1 MEKRYNLTL
10 LLTKNQ
16 KAMKRFTLKRMALSL
31 VTAMMLMTSQ
41 SVMAQYVKLTAVDGM
56 LSYGQSDASGS
67 ECYPKLVDTSISTKW
82 GGWFDPALTDDDAWP
97 INQAN
102 SANKMYIIVKAEQ
115 AVVPDFYFLVTGND
129 TGNGDNPGSRNWAS
143 WNIYGGNFESDEQAV
158 REGEG
163 WTLIDERENE
173 PLPAANFGIAN
184 LQFNNVDGQTAYQY
198 YWIEISKSVA
208 GSDVYLQMSEWGLG
222 TYAGLEKYLEDLANQ
237 ETGTDEPIRYNIIS
251 GDRIDGSGESLEKL
265 FDGDIN
271 TKWGMGL
278 TAKKYGETTNGAHA
292 IFKTSRSIAPT
303 YYKVVTGTDNASWN
317 HRNWKNW
324 QIYAIA
330 EADVEDG
337 KPTRESDK
345 WVLLDSKVD
354 VTEDVL
360 PDKNRYTVYFSLSEK
375 NTTAYKYFKIE
386 IDETMN
392 GSGYMQM
399 GEFELGDEYT
409 FGPVRTST
417 LAAVEESLNPDAFAE
432 KALIDQA
439 SETYENMKAS
449 TVPGDFFAL
458 NDAANALFD
467 KIEASA
473 KNYAELNVARNQA
486 VMALDG
492 GNLKEAAIAYL
503 TSWVSETDAVAPG
516 AEYPVGNY
524 AYIKTNRQITGEEA
538 VAEYKRISAYI
549 LNNAKVA
556 EEPIYETYEFLSG
569 TEKNWNAAEGPAS
582 LIDGDKI
589 KTKWGMGDNSVDRFI
604 IFKTENPIKP
614 TYYGL
619 VTGGDTDTYKDRN
632 WKNWKIWAAN
642 FNSDEEATKDAEGW
656 VLIDQKE
663 NVGTDIL
670 KTTNCFE
677 SYIYLSEGCAE
688 PYKYFK
694 IEVYHTGG
702 MQMNEFTFYNTGNLF
717 EYRDEF
723 AMEFEDYNPCDSA
736 AYKGLTDEFKAKY
749 QELQTTVNAPDVMKI
764 RNELV
769 DLKKEISASAKLYA
783 EYDSVY
789 AVTENLSIESQ
800 NLGAW
805 HEGYCNENIGP
816 NAKFIN
822 GTYAYIKENCSL
834 DDDAIKAEI
843 TYLERI
849 NNAVENGLYIL
860 LGGHTVGQWGD
871 GFYGNL
877 IDGIAENTKEK
888 DPETG
893 EEKEVKATKW
903 GGQADPHGDTYIIF
917 RTFDPVNPFFYTL
930 TTGNDTGSYPS
941 RNWGTWYIYGANFEG
956 DAQATKDAEGW
967 VLVDSREDVKQD
979 RLHPVNAQPSYFGF
993 STETTIP
1000 YTYYKVVVTKAY
1012 EGDAIQMNELHLGTP
1027 AEFEALKNQFKE
1039 EAEDFIT
1046 GIEYAQQSLIDE
1058 FNDSIPNL
1066 EECTNMEA
1074 LFRANYPLEVLR
1086 EKITASAALY
1096 QELADKADEVKGYL
1110 EENKL
1115 SESEALAKLVNYLTN
1130 EGEPSETYPNG
1141 TFVTIYDE
1149 HQLNDSIIS
1158 VEIESLQDM
1167 KKAAIA
1173 VGYGAGMDI
1182 TDLIVN
1188 PSFAKAEKVLD
1199 AAGKEVSGTKTAEGW
1214 DGYLYSNGT
1223 NKEGTM
1229 SAAEFCNEQT
1239 KANISQTLTGLKNG
1253 YYQVKLNAGFR
1264 PQGNINSFDYAAL
1277 AFANDTK
1284 TYVPVLRDFME
1295 TNKEDAWTGSTADKE
1310 IYACDVNEP
1319 VNNPEVDSV
1328 VVGYVIWGVQG
1339 TINAILHDRYEISM
1353 VAQVTDGNLTIGLKN
1368 DGTTV
1373 GGDWLGAGNFRLTY
1387 LGEQADAESIT
1398 AAVEGNAA
1406 RAANLISYEAG
1417 DPMTPKDFQ
1426 VAPNFG
1432 EAQKAALANVANTT
1446 TVEQLVADGNLFAEI
1461 TATKAAYYQLSKY
1474 ADKVFNKWYTMNH
1487 DYDGSAEEAVY
1498 AIENNLKD
1506 LEKPASNGGA
1516 YENSAAAK
1524 AALEELIAKFPD
1536 YLDIDINSGS
1546 YISNAAFEEVM
1557 NDPFNF
1563 CITPSSDKRASVYF
1577 STMYDDPTE
1586 TETLIEFEYKA
1597 EKDINNV
1604 EIQNLSGDMT
1614 KKVAFEKLE
1623 ATSEFKK
1630 VTVNVSDLGFKKAS
1644 DILLFRFMPNE
1655 GTSINIRHM
1664 VFVENPAK
1672 EGDLTGDDE
1681 VNAGDIQA
1689 MLNLIASGENNPA
1702 ADLTKDGEVN
1712 AGDIQALLNI
1722 IAAQ

>member
-1 MEKRYNLTL
+1 
-10 LLTKNQ
+10 
-16 KAMKRFTLKRMALSL
+16 MKRFTLKRMALSL

-41 SVMAQYVKLTAVDGM
+41 SVMAQYFKLTALSGQNVDN
-56 LSYGQSDASGS
+56 S
-67 ECYPKLVDTSISTKW
+67 EEESIEKLVDANIATKW
-82 GGWFDPALTDDDAWP
+82 GTWFCSKPDATWYPNGSPA
-97 INQAN
+97 
-102 SANKMYIIVKAEQ
+102 YIIVKVAE

-129 TGNGDNPGSRNWAS
+129 TKGTGRNWAT
-143 WNIYGGNFESDEQAV
+143 WKIYGGNFESDELAV
-158 REGEG
+158 RDLENYTG
-163 WTLIDERENE
+163 WTLIDEKTEYS
-173 PLPAANFGIAN
+173 LPDANFAN
-184 LQFNNVDGQTAYQY
+184 VNLEFSEADGTTAYKY
-198 YWIEISKSVA
+198 FWIEIEECV
-208 GSDVYLQMSEWGLG
+208 GHDMQYLQMSEWGLG
-222 TYAGLEKYLEDLANQ
+222 TYAGLEKYLDDLAHQ
-237 ETGTDEPIRYNIIS
+237 ETGTDEPIRYNVIS
-251 GDRIDGSGESLEKL
+251 GDRLDDSGESLTTL
-265 FDGDIN
+265 FDGN
-271 TKWGMGL
+271 VKSKWGMGL
-278 TAKKYGETTNGAHA
+278 TPKAYGETKNGAHA
-292 IFKTSRSIAPT
+292 IFSTTRAIAPT
-303 YYKVVTGTDNASWN
+303 YYKLVTGHDCASWH

-324 QIYAIA
+324 QIYGIA
-330 EADVEDG
+330 EADVPADG
-337 KPTRESDK
+337 KPARDSEK
-345 WVLLDSKVD
+345 WVLLDKKAD
-354 VTEDVL
+354 VTEEVL
-360 PDKNRYTVYFSLSEK
+360 PDKNCVAVCFTLSEE
-375 NTTAYKYFKIE
+375 NNTAYKYFKIE
-386 IDETMN
+386 VDQTM
-392 GSGYMQM
+392 GASYMQM
-399 GEFELGDEYT
+399 AEFSLGDEYT
-409 FGPVRTST
+409 FALERTPILESI
-417 LAAVEESLNPDAFAE
+417 EETYNPDLFAE
-432 KALIDQA
+432 KVLLD
-439 SETYENMKAS
+439 SVSVFYENMKITMDAVPFYEMKAS
-449 TVPGDFFAL
+449 VD
-458 NDAANALFD
+458 ALFE
-467 KIEASA
+467 KITPSA
-473 KNYAELNVARNQA
+473 KDYDQLNVARNQA
-486 VMALDG
+486 IMAVDE
-492 GNLKEAAIAYL
+492 GNLKDAAVTYL
-503 TSWVSETDAVAPG
+503 TAWVSETDAIAPN

-524 AYIKTNRQITGEEA
+524 AYIKANRQITGEQA

-549 LNNAKVA
+549 INNAKVTD
-556 EEPIYETYEFLSG
+556 EPIYATYEFLSG
-569 TEKNWNAAEGPAS
+569 TDNSKNWGDSPVEN
-582 LIDGDKI
+582 LIDGDRE
-589 KTKWGMGDNSVDRFI
+589 KTKWGCDKDVDRFI
-604 IFKTENPIKP
+604 IFKTDEPIKP

-619 VTGGDTDTYKDRN
+619 VTGWDTSSYPSRN
-632 WKNWKIWAAN
+632 WKNWKIWGAN
-642 FNSDEEATKDAEGW
+642 FSSDEEATKDAEGW
-656 VLIDQKE
+656 VLIDNKE

-670 KTTNCFE
+670 KTTSLFE
-677 SYIYLSEGCAE
+677 SYIYLSEGCAV
-688 PYKYFK
+688 PYQYFK
-694 IEVYHTGG
+694 IEVYHSGG
-702 MQMNEFTFYNTGNLF
+702 MQMNEFTFYNTGNMLENREDF
-717 EYRDEF
+717 VS
-723 AMEFEDYNPCDSA
+723 EFEDYNPCASA
-736 AYKGLTDEFKAKY
+736 AYKGLTDAFKAKY
-749 QELQTTVNAPDVMKI
+749 EELKTTVNAPDLMKFK
-764 RNELV
+764 NELV
-769 DLKKEISASAKLYA
+769 DLQEEITASAKLYA
-783 EYDSVY
+783 KYDTIY
-789 AVTENLSIESQ
+789 AVTEALSIEAEH
-800 NLGAW
+800 LGAW

-822 GTYAYIKENCSL
+822 GTHAYIMENCPL
-834 DDDAIKAEI
+834 DEDGIKAET

-849 NNAVENGLYIL
+849 NDAVNKNLYIL

-888 DPETG
+888 DPVTG

-903 GGQADPHGDTYIIF
+903 GGSADPFGDTYIIF

-930 TTGNDTGSYPS
+930 TTGNDTGTYQD

-967 VLVDSREDVKQD
+967 VLVDSREDVGKD

-993 STETTIP
+993 STETTVP
-1000 YTYYKVVVTKAY
+1000 YTYYKVVVTKAFK
-1012 EGDAIQMNELHLGTP
+1012 GDAIQMNELHFGTSE
-1027 AEFEALKNQFKE
+1027 EFEAIKNQFKE
-1039 EAEDFIT
+1039 EAEGFIS
-1046 GIEYAQQSLIDE
+1046 GIDVAQQSLIDA

-1115 SESEALAKLVNYLTN
+1115 SESEALTKLVNYLTN

-1182 TDLIVN
+1182 SDLIVN

-1199 AAGKEVSGTKTAEGW
+1199 KDGKEVSGTKTAEGW

-1223 NKEGTM
+1223 NNEGTM

-1295 TNKEDAWTGSTADKE
+1295 TNKEDAWTGSIADKE

-1387 LGEQADAESIT
+1387 LGEQADAESIA

-1432 EAQKAALANVANTT
+1432 EAQKIALANVANTT

-1461 TATKAAYYQLSKY
+1461 TATKAAYYQLSIY

-1487 DYDGSAEEAVY
+1487 DYDGSAETAVY

-1506 LEKPASNGGA
+1506 LDPETPATAGGA

-1524 AALEELIAKFPD
+1524 AALEELLAKFPD
-1536 YLDIDINSGS
+1536 YLDIDINSGT
-1546 YISNAAFEEVM
+1546 YISNAEFEEVM
-1557 NDPFNF
+1557 NEPFNF
-1563 CITPSSDKRASVYF
+1563 SITPSSDKRASVYF

-1604 EIQNLSGDMT
+1604 EILNFSGDMT

-1630 VTVNVSDLGFKKAS
+1630 VAVNVSDLGFKKAS
-1644 DILLFRFMPNE
+1644 DILLFRFTPNE

-1681 VNAGDIQA
+1681 VNVADVTK
-1689 MLNLIASGENNPA
+1689 MLSIIAESGKVEDNPLA
-1702 ADLTKDGEVN
+1702 DLTNDGEINVADLTK
-1712 AGDIQALLNI
+1712 LLSI